1 MKLKYDEPLS
11 NLAFNVHL
19 RPSATAWLAPKMLE
33 GMDAEAIQEM
43 QDSMANQPT
52 MEDLFSGKAFKDL
65 EEKEDKKG
73 GEGKKTGK
81 EVRAEKRSQ

>member
-1 MKLKYDEPLS
+1 VLCPPLPPFHRVDCVLCAAMPPS
-11 NLAFNVHL
+11 DHTGCST
-19 RPSATAWLAPKMLE
+19 RPCPR
-33 GMDAEAIQEM
+33 EM

-73 GEGKKTGK
+73 EGSKEGKKTGK

>member
-1 MKLKYDEPLS
+1 
-11 NLAFNVHL
+11 
-19 RPSATAWLAPKMLE
+19 
-33 GMDAEAIQEM
+33 M

-73 GEGKKTGK
+73 EGSKEGKKTGK